1 MLLGIV
7 SGQSVPSVE
16 DLVTDNTVVGETKVG
31 ETKVDLCV
39 SFNTL
44 LCLEKFSTGET
55 TELARLFVPSHK
67 RLDQGVQI

>member
-16 DLVTDNTVVGETKVG
+16 DLVTDNTVVGK
-31 ETKVDLCV
+31 TKVDLCV

-44 LCLEKFSTGET
+44 LCLEKLSTSET
-55 TELARLFVPSHK
+55 TELARIFVPSHK

>member
-16 DLVTDNTVVGETKVG
+16 DLVTDNTVVGETEVNLG
-31 ETKVDLCV
+31 V

-44 LCLEKFSTGET
+44 LCLEKLATGET
-55 TELARLFVPSHK
+55 TELARIFVPSHK
-67 RLDQGVQI
+67 CLDQGVQI

>member
-1 MLLGIV
+1 MLLGVV

-16 DLVTDNTVVGETKVG
+16 DLVTDNTVVGETEVN
-31 ETKVDLCV
+31 LSV

-44 LCLEKFSTGET
+44 LCLEKLATGET
-55 TELARLFVPSHK
+55 TELARIFVPSHK

>member
-16 DLVTDNTVVGETKVG
+16 DLVTDNTVVGETEVN
-31 ETKVDLCV
+31 LSV

-44 LCLEKFSTGET
+44 LCLEKFSTGQT
-55 TELARLFVPSHK
+55 TKLARLFVPSHK

>member
-7 SGQSVPSVE
+7 GGQSVPSVE
-16 DLVTDNTVVGETKVG
+16 DLVTDNTVVGETEVNLG
-31 ETKVDLCV
+31 V

-44 LCLEKFSTGET
+44 LCLEKLSTSET
-55 TELARLFVPSHK
+55 TELARIFVPSHK

>member
-1 MLLGIV
+1 MLLGIM

-16 DLVTDNTVVGETKVG
+16 DLVTDNTVVGETEVNLG
-31 ETKVDLCV
+31 V

-44 LCLEKFSTGET
+44 LCLEKLATGET
-55 TELARLFVPSHK
+55 TELARIFVPSHK

>member
-16 DLVTDNTVVGETKVG
+16 DLVTDNTVVGK
-31 ETKVDLCV
+31 TKVDLCV

-44 LCLEKFSTGET
+44 LCLEKLSTGET